1 MGFPGDARVEA
12 VRFTD
17 LGSGEEW
24 TGSDARLDVSQLGAR
39 ADRTRRQD
47 RVARLHRQPVA
58 RQGGHIQPHHAAC
71 IRRQADGGDIGVQQG
86 RDACRFGEIGLVA
99 IAEMSRQIVLPGF
112 GELKPARIEPAWPQT
127 QQRPIV
133 GCGFPSFVIDPGT
146 GFDQGLVS
154 AQLDA
159 STVDIV
165 INNTGPNP
173 ANGTLDV
180 KLNCFQIDPAIVPD
194 PTFP

>member
-1 MGFPGDARVEA
+1 IATLLCPDNALAAKVGYEA
-12 VRFTD
+12 
-17 LGSGEEW
+17 
-24 TGSDARLDVSQLGAR
+24 
-39 ADRTRRQD
+39 
-47 RVARLHRQPVA
+47 
-58 RQGGHIQPHHAAC
+58 
-71 IRRQADGGDIGVQQG
+71 
-86 RDACRFGEIGLVA
+86 
-99 IAEMSRQIVLPGF
+99 
-112 GELKPARIEPAWPQT
+112 
-127 QQRPIV
+127 
-133 GCGFPSFVIDPGT
+133 T

>member
-1 MGFPGDARVEA
+1 PQIDV
-12 VRFTD
+12 VQS
-17 LGSGEEW
+17 SGEY
-24 TGSDARLDVSQLGAR
+24 AVSVPSGTMQ
-39 ADRTRRQD
+39 
-47 RVARLHRQPVA
+47 
-58 RQGGHIQPHHAAC
+58 
-71 IRRQADGGDIGVQQG
+71 
-86 RDACRFGEIGLVA
+86 A
-99 IAEMSRQIVLPGF
+99 IATLLCPDNSLAA
-112 GELKPARIEPAWPQT
+112 K
-127 QQRPIV
+127 V
-133 GCGFPSFVIDPGT
+133 GYEAT

>member
-1 MGFPGDARVEA
+1 MGERRRLILAFVLGLVIATAGTATAAKLITGKQIKDGTITSKDLSRALRKQISRSGKAGPTGPAGPTGSAGVTGTAGVTGPTGAVDASGF
-12 VRFTD
+12 FTKA
-17 LGSGEEW
+17 E
-24 TGSDARLDVSQLGAR
+24 SDARYPQVDV
-39 ADRTRRQD
+39 
-47 RVARLHRQPVA
+47 
-58 RQGGHIQPHHAAC
+58 
-71 IRRQADGGDIGVQQG
+71 VQSS
-86 RDACRFGEIGLVA
+86 GEYVISVPSGTMQA
-99 IAEMSRQIVLPGF
+99 IATLLCPDNSLAA
-112 GELKPARIEPAWPQT
+112 K
-127 QQRPIV
+127 V
-133 GCGFPSFVIDPGT
+133 GYEAT